1 MHSWPAEHFAGA
13 AAACRGGPTRT
24 QVADMYKQVLLT
36 VGMVLALLLSSQHA
50 RTQAPGLIANEK
62 WICTEK
68 VASGAERKPVEYTVV
83 DGALI
88 EQPLGLPRYKL
99 LSNTAYGLIGVDHS
113 TDLELGYVDVFV
125 ATVMIDRMNG
135 NFAAM
140 TATSGGTPEA
150 RTGQCR
156 MISTSTL
163 GPTARK

>member
-1 MHSWPAEHFAGA
+1 MRGHLVLTAG
-13 AAACRGGPTRT
+13 T
-24 QVADMYKQVLLT
+24 
-36 VGMVLALLLSSQHA
+36 VLALLLSSQNA

-68 VASGAERKPVEYTVV
+68 VASGTPKAPVEYAVTE
-83 DGALI
+83 GALV

-125 ATVMIDRMNG
+125 AAVMIDRVNG
-135 NFAAM
+135 NFTAM
-140 TATSGGTPEA
+140 NATSGGTPEA

-156 MISTSTL
+156 MMSTKTP
-163 GPTARK
+163 GPTAKK